1 MVLNGLRIVL
11 GVSGGIAAYKSP
23 DLVRR
28 LREAGADVRVVL
40 TAGARAFVQPL
51 TFQAVSHR
59 PVHTDLLDP
68 DAEAGMGHLE
78 LARWADLILI
88 APASAD
94 LMARLAHG
102 HADDLL
108 TTLCLASEAE
118 LVLAPA
124 MNHVMWR
131 AAATRANA
139 DQLSARGA
147 RLIGPAEGP
156 LAEGESGPGRLLEP
170 REIVAALAGDGP
182 LRGERVLVTAGPT
195 REAIDPVRFIGN
207 RSSGRMGFA
216 VAAAAA
222 RAGAAVTLVAG
233 PCDLATPP
241 GVERVDVESA
251 REMHTEVM
259 QRAASCDIFIATAAV
274 ADYRVEQVPSQK
286 IKKTGERLTLE
297 LVPNPDILQDVAGL
311 QPPPFTVGFAAETE
325 RLREHAESKRTRK
338 GADMIA
344 ANLVAT
350 GDGTG
355 FDSPDNALEVLWDG
369 GHRSLP
375 RAPKAELAAALVALI
390 AERRHGHRQAPDTGP
405 EAR

>member
-1 MVLNGLRIVL
+1 MDLTGLRIIL

-40 TAGARAFVQPL
+40 TAGAQAFVQPL

-68 DAEAGMGHLE
+68 EAEAGMGHLE
-78 LARWADLILI
+78 LARWAELILI

-94 LMARLAHG
+94 LMARLAGG

-124 MNHVMWR
+124 MNHVMWG
-131 AAATRANA
+131 APATRANA
-139 DQLSARGA
+139 ERLSARGA
-147 RLIGPAEGP
+147 HLLGPAEGP

-195 REAIDPVRFIGN
+195 HEAIDPVRFIGN

-222 RAGAAVTLVAG
+222 RGGAQVTLVAG
-233 PCDLATPP
+233 PCHLATPP

-251 REMHTEVM
+251 RGMHEAVM
-259 QRAASCDIFIATAAV
+259 QRVAGCDIFIATAAV
-274 ADYRVEQVPSQK
+274 ADYRVERVPDQK
-286 IKKTGERLTLE
+286 IKRTGERMTLE
-297 LVPNPDILQDVAGL
+297 LVPNPDILREVAAL
-311 QPPPFTVGFAAETE
+311 RPAPFTVGFAAETE
-325 RLREHAESKRTRK
+325 HLREHAESKRARK
-338 GADMIA
+338 GVDMIA
-344 ANLVAT
+344 ANLVAS

-369 GHRSLP
+369 GHHSLP

-390 AERRHGHRQAPDTGP
+390 AERKHGHRQAADTGP